1 MKTYNE
7 DMILSRNESFVFD
20 RLLKNKD
27 GSPYIISSQ
36 LSSPM
41 IRMTVADD
49 NYPSNER
56 YVLNRYLSLKNTI
69 NEASVPVFYNTRPV
83 RLMNESGYATSFE
96 GLEPG
101 DTYNPIVVEQGVT
114 KYNYAVYYIV
124 DGNTHENIYKY
135 YVQDEPNAGHWEDYQ
150 LRITIPFGVE
160 ITKDWTSKNYIY
172 GIFLMDGTLYIKVM
186 LNRVAMII
194 VEEEGITYN
203 EAYARAELMSEQ
215 ILYDKILEYN
225 NKDGHITDVAL
236 IDGKEV
242 IIDRD
247 NEKWSPYWT
256 IDCDIPMLNPAKIT
270 VKNDPIGGL
279 WS

>member
-36 LSSPM
+36 LSSPI

-69 NEASVPVFYNTRPV
+69 NEASIPVFYNTRPI
-83 RLMNESGYATSFE
+83 RLMNENGYATSFE

-114 KYNYAVYYIV
+114 KYNYAIYYIV
-124 DGNTHENIYKY
+124 DEYTHKNIYKY
-135 YVQDEPNAGHWEDYQ
+135 YVQDEANIGHWEDYQ
-150 LRITIPFGVE
+150 LRITIPFGVD
-160 ITKDWTSKNYIY
+160 ITKEWTSKNYIY
-172 GIFLMDGTLYIKVM
+172 GIFLMDG
-186 LNRVAMII
+186 
-194 VEEEGITYN
+194 
-203 EAYARAELMSEQ
+203 
-215 ILYDKILEYN
+215 ILYTDVMKTVVAQDIVKHQSISFESAYVLAEKMTEQELYNYILN
-225 NKDGHITDVAL
+225 MNHSDGINTTVAL
-236 IDGKEV
+236 IDGREV
-242 IIDRD
+242 IIDMSDPR
-247 NEKWSPYWT
+247 WSPYWT

-279 WS
+279 L

>member
-69 NEASVPVFYNTRPV
+69 NEVSIPVFYNTRPI
-83 RLMNESGYATSFE
+83 RLMNENGYATSFE

-124 DGNTHENIYKY
+124 DENTHENIYKY
-135 YVQDEPNAGHWEDYQ
+135 YVQDEANVGHWEDYQ
-150 LRITIPFGVE
+150 LRITIPFGVD
-160 ITKDWTSKNYIY
+160 ITKEWTSKNYTY
-172 GIFLMDGTLYIKVM
+172 GIFLMDGILYTDVM
-186 LNRVAMII
+186 KTVVAQDI
-194 VEEEGITYN
+194 VKHQSISFES
-203 EAYARAELMSEQ
+203 AYVLAEKMSEQ
-215 ILYDKILEYN
+215 ELYNYILN
-225 NKDGHITDVAL
+225 MNHSDGINTTVAL
-236 IDGKEV
+236 IDGREV
-242 IIDRD
+242 IIDMSDPR
-247 NEKWSPYWT
+247 WSPYWT

-279 WS
+279 L

>member
-27 GSPYIISSQ
+27 GSPYIISSR

-83 RLMNESGYATSFE
+83 RLKNENGYATSFE

-101 DTYNPIVVEQGVT
+101 DAYNPIVVEQGVT

-135 YVQDEPNAGHWEDYQ
+135 YVQDEPNTGHWEDYQ
-150 LRITIPFGVE
+150 LRITIPFGVD
-160 ITKDWTSKNYIY
+160 ITKDWTSKNYTY